1 MLDNILRQRFE
12 TLQREFNQKLYKFFT
27 TKRDLALLETDL
39 NRIES
44 GLAEMEIALKQ
55 SEKIKQEQAAA
66 VEEAKKANETKESLP
81 KGTKEN
87 K

>member
-1 MLDNILRQRFE
+1 MLENILRQRFE
-12 TLQREFNQKLYKFFT
+12 DLQREFNQKLYKFFIA
-27 TKRDLALLETDL
+27 KRDLGLLETDMS
-39 NRIES
+39 RIEAS
-44 GLAEMEIALKQ
+44 LAEIEIALKQ